1 MDYSAVELHMK
12 EAHTVVT
19 SAMVPSAVVPP
30 RHQYLVRFV
39 CGVCDVAKQRLWFS
53 GAEALAHIDQQH
65 SQFFRKYLK
74 AACRLCGMTAKL
86 EDFKGHDI
94 NCPVISKFDFDM
106 VLDSDDEDEYEY
118 DNFRRTQ
125 RDGCTEYLVA

>member
-1 MDYSAVELHMK
+1 MELHMK
-12 EAHTVVT
+12 EAHNVVN

-86 EDFKGHDI
+86 EDFKGHDN
-94 NCPVISKFDFDM
+94 NCPLISKFDFDM
-106 VLDSDDEDEYEY
+106 VLDSDDEDEVKMISAAFKV
-118 DNFRRTQ
+118 N
-125 RDGCTEYLVA
+125 